1 MAMNS
6 KPACISSY
14 ILFRATALASAIAA
28 AVPAM
33 AQENDGRQLEEVVV
47 TAQRRAESMQDV
59 PVAVTAATSE
69 DLAMAQVDSISNIQ
83 QISSSIKFDVT
94 NSAANSANIMIRGIG
109 TVGNSR
115 AFEGAVGVFVDG
127 VYRTRAGQ
135 AMQNWLDIGGLEIL
149 RGPQGTLFGKNT
161 SAGALILNSVAPS
174 TDASSMDYEVT
185 AGSYGKQ
192 MVRGAAN
199 MPLSDEVA
207 VRVAGLWGQQDGFI
221 EDPNGGNYNERS
233 PRALKMQFL
242 YEPSDTFSAQLIA
255 DWSDEENNCCYGQ
268 VDVIDGPM
276 QPFIDGVLIPARGLQ
291 VPSDDFEDYQQ
302 VLSGDTDQNIKDQGA
317 VLKLQWELA
326 SGQTLNSVTSYRDW
340 SISQWN
346 MDADFT
352 GANVLVINESLNTEM
367 VSQEFTLNGLL
378 DGVGPFA
385 AADYVAGVYFA
396 REDIAAHH
404 ELGWGDQ
411 AQTYFDVYLGALG
424 LPAGFADA
432 SEGIWSNVDMPAD
445 STTFAAF
452 THWNLDVTDKFG
464 LTVGARYSRDEK
476 EGAMVRNYFT
486 PAPTA
491 VFRLLEVQPGPEYRD
506 TFEDSALSGTLA
518 ARYQIDDDMMV
529 YTSYSRGYKSGGV
542 NIDNT
547 AAGTVINNPLER
559 PDAVPLDPTYKSEFV
574 DGYELGLKSEY
585 AGGRARTNVALF
597 YNEMTDLQIA
607 QFIGTQFTID
617 NAPEATAY
625 GLEVENQFLLSD
637 AFSLNFDVTHI
648 ADASFGRD
656 SVLGALADRE
666 FAHAPEWAGNL
677 ALSVD
682 QPVSNALSL
691 FGRLG
696 INYSTELYT
705 NTSNDLMRGNQGEVS
720 ANLGVRSETAGWTLA
735 AWCQNCSD
743 ERYVTQHFNSPLQG
757 NDANGYVSA
766 PRTYG
771 VTLRGSF

>member
-6 KPACISSY
+6 KPNRISGSPV
-14 ILFRATALASAIAA
+14 LRASALATAIAA
-28 AVPAM
+28 AVPAV
-33 AQENDGRQLEEVVV
+33 AQDGAGRQLEEVVV

-69 DLAMAQVDSISNIQ
+69 DLAMAQVDSVANIQ

-161 SAGALILNSVAPS
+161 SAGALILNSVAPT
-174 TDASSMDYEVT
+174 TDASELDYEVT
-185 AGSYGKQ
+185 AGNYGRQ

-199 MPLSDEVA
+199 MPVTDELA
-207 VRVAGLWGQQDGFI
+207 VRIAGLWGQQDGFI
-221 EDPNGGNYNERS
+221 KDPNGGDYNERS
-233 PRALKMQFL
+233 PRALKAQFL
-242 YEPSDTFSAQLIA
+242 YEPSETFSAQLIA
-255 DWSDEENNCCYGQ
+255 DWSDESNNCCYGQ
-268 VDVIDGPM
+268 IDVVDGPM
-276 QPFIDGVLIPARGLQ
+276 QPFISNVLIPARGLQ
-291 VPSDDFEDYQQ
+291 APSDNFDDYEQ
-302 VLSGDTDQNIKDQGA
+302 VLSGDTDQDITDKGA
-317 VLKLQWELA
+317 VLKLRWELA
-326 SGQTLNSVTSYRDW
+326 SGQTVNSVTGYRDW

-346 MDADFT
+346 MDADFS
-352 GANVLVINESLNTEM
+352 GANILIINESLNTEM
-367 VSQEFTLNGLL
+367 LSQEFTLNGVF
-378 DGVGPFA
+378 DSFGPFA
-385 AADYVAGVYFA
+385 GADYVAGVYYA
-396 REDIAAHH
+396 KEDIAAHH

-411 AQTYFDVYLGALG
+411 AQTYFDVYLGAAG
-424 LPAGFADA
+424 IPAGYADA
-432 SEGIWSNVDMPAD
+432 SAGIWSNIDMPAD

-452 THWNLDVTDKFG
+452 THWNLDVTEKFG

-476 EGAMVRNYFT
+476 AGAMQRNYFS

-491 VFRLLEVQPGPEYRD
+491 VFRLLGVQPGPEYDD
-506 TFEDSALSGTLA
+506 TFKDSAVSGTLA
-518 ARYQIDDDMMV
+518 ARYQIDDAMMA
-529 YTSYSRGYKSGGV
+529 YASYSRGYKAGGV

-547 AAGTVINNPLER
+547 AAGTLVNNPAEV
-559 PDAVPLDPTYKSEFV
+559 PGAVPLDPTYKSEFV

-585 AGGRARTNVALF
+585 AGGRARTNVAVF
-597 YNEMTDLQIA
+597 YNEMSDLQIA

-625 GLEVENQFLLSD
+625 GVEVENQFLLSD

-648 ADASFGRD
+648 ADASFGSD
-656 SVLGALADRE
+656 PVLGSLADRE
-666 FAHAPEWAGNL
+666 FAHAPKWAGNL

-682 QPVSNALSL
+682 QPLSGALSL
-691 FGRLG
+691 FGRVG

-705 NTSNDLMRGNQGEVS
+705 NTSNDLMRGNQGEVA
-720 ANLGVRSETAGWTLA
+720 ANIGVRSEASGWTLA

>member
-1 MAMNS
+1 MAMNVN
-6 KPACISSY
+6 PRGA
-14 ILFRATALASAIAA
+14 LFKVSAMASAIAA
-28 AVPAM
+28 AFPAI
-33 AQENDGRQLEEVVV
+33 AQESDGRQLEEVVV
-47 TAQRRAESMQDV
+47 TAQRRAESMQEI

-174 TDASSMDYEVT
+174 TDAAGFDYEVS

-199 MPLSDEVA
+199 MPVTDDLA
-207 VRVAGLWGQQDGFI
+207 VRIAGLWGQQDGFI

-233 PRALKMQFL
+233 PRALKAQLL
-242 YEPSDTFSAQLIA
+242 YEPSDTFSAQVIA

-291 VPSDDFEDYQQ
+291 APSSDFQDYEQ
-302 VLSGDTDQNIKDQGA
+302 VLSGATDQNIKDKGV
-317 VLKLQWELA
+317 VLKMEWALA
-326 SGQTLNSVTSYRDW
+326 NGSSLNSVTSYRDW

-346 MDADFT
+346 MDADFS
-352 GANVLVINESLNTEM
+352 GGNILIINESLNTEM
-367 VSQEFTLNGLL
+367 ISQEFTLNGVV
-378 DGVGPFA
+378 DAFGPFSG
-385 AADYVAGVYFA
+385 ADYVAGIYLA
-396 REDIAAHH
+396 QEDIGAHH
-404 ELGWGDQ
+404 ELEWGDQ
-411 AQTYFDVYLGALG
+411 AQAYFDVYLGALG
-424 LPAGFADA
+424 LPPGFADA
-432 SEGIWSNVDMPAD
+432 SEGKWSDVDMPAD
-445 STTFAAF
+445 SMTYAVF
-452 THWNLDVTDKFG
+452 THWNLDVTDRFG
-464 LTVGARYSRDEK
+464 LTIGARYSVDEK
-476 EGAMVRNYFT
+476 EGEMVRNYFA
-486 PAPTA
+486 PAPNA
-491 VFRLLEVQPGPEYRD
+491 VFRILGVQPGPEYTD
-506 TFEDSALSGTLA
+506 TFDDSAVSGTLA
-518 ARYQIDDDMMV
+518 ARYQVSDDVMA
-529 YTSYSRGYKSGGV
+529 YASYSRGYKSGGV

-547 AAGTVINNPLER
+547 AAGTLANNPEEV
-559 PDAVPLDPTYKSEFV
+559 PGAVPLDPTYKSEFV

-585 AGGRARTNVALF
+585 LGGRARSNLALF
-597 YNEMTDLQIA
+597 YNDISDLQIA

-625 GLEVENQFLLSD
+625 GVELENQFLLSD
-637 AFSLNFDVTHI
+637 AFTLNFDVTHI
-648 ADASFGRD
+648 AEASFGD
-656 SVLGALADRE
+656 DAVLGTLADRR

-682 QPVSNALSL
+682 QPISDSLNL
-691 FGRLG
+691 FGRAGL
-696 INYSTELYT
+696 NYSTDLYT
-705 NTSNDLMRGNQGEVS
+705 NTSNDFKRGSKGEIS
-720 ANLGVRSETAGWTLA
+720 ASLGVRSDAGGWTLA

-743 ERYVTQHFNSPLQG
+743 ERYVTQHFNGPLQG
-757 NDANGYVSA
+757 ADANGYVSA